1 MNFKKFLD
9 ADGKLDCIVNLD
21 AVLAAKP
28 TKDGHMV
35 LSFGTETIEVDGQQ
49 FEKAIAEKNDV
60 VEKLCQSTNRLILA
74 LDRLG
79 VRIPS
84 SIRMHM

>member
-28 TKDGHMV
+28 MEDGHMV
-35 LSFGTETIEVDGQQ
+35 LSFGEETLEVDRRQ
-49 FEKAIAEKNDV
+49 FEEAIAEKDGSL
-60 VEKLCQSTNRLILA
+60 EKLCQSTNRLIVA